1 MDIQMQK
8 NVDIE
13 KRRYII
19 YYYFITI
26 SFITQFI
33 TNTRII
39 KNSLQ
44 ICLAQ
49 TWLQFRSQK

>member
-8 NVDIE
+8 SVDIE

-19 YYYFITI
+19 YYHFITI

-33 TNTRII
+33 TNTGII

-44 ICLAQ
+44 ICLGQ